1 MGIFTKKEE
10 NREGE
15 NKYKGWGNAKE
26 KMFDSDL
33 QEYAVTQQAGG
44 DLKGKDFR
52 QLKRSVNKQR
62 RMNERALRKA
72 KRKGGDAED
81 YGFKQLNRKEQ
92 MTQDYF
98 EDLGKER
105 RENIGEAA
113 LIAAAVVA
121 TAGLAAP
128 VLGVGGGAAAATGAA
143 GATGAGAAGATAA
156 TGAAATGATASG
168 VAATSAGTTAAIE
181 AGKQI
186 AKKAAKKAVVSG
198 VTSALSGG
206 QSAGQSGTQGA
217 LPPDPRLAQLEQ
229 QIAQLQAGPFGF
241 TPQASQAPP
250 PPSYQFPM
258 AGATPSYTAGQVYDP
273 FLGGYDEYMANQ

>member
-15 NKYKGWGNAKE
+15 NKYKGWGNVKE

-62 RMNERALRKA
+62 RMNEKALRKA

-81 YGFKQLNRKEQ
+81 YGFKKLNRKEQ

-105 RENIGEAA
+105 RENIAEGI
-113 LIAAAVVA
+113 LVAAAVVG

-128 VLGVGGGAAAATGAA
+128 ALTGGGGT
-143 GATGAGAAGATAA
+143 TV
-156 TGAAATGATASG
+156 ATGATKQALIQG
-168 VAATSAGTTAAIE
+168 
-181 AGKQI
+181 GKKL
-186 AKKAAKKAVVSG
+186 AKQAVKKAVVSG
-198 VTSALSGG
+198 VQNAISGG
-206 QSAGQSGTQGA
+206 QGGGQSGTQGA
-217 LPPDPRLAQLEQ
+217 LPPDPRTAQLEQ
-229 QIAQLQAGPFGF
+229 QIAQLQAGPLGYA
-241 TPQASQAPP
+241 PQASQAPP
-250 PPSYQFPM
+250 PPSYQFPV
-258 AGATPSYTAGQVYDP
+258 AAATPSYTAGQVYDP
-273 FLGGYDEYMANQ
+273 FLGGYGDYMANE